1 MDRFSLEIPSSPE
14 YVGTARIFVGA
25 VARSRGAEEE
35 EVHDLKLAVSEL
47 CAAGAREGDGPVRI
61 ALAPDGS
68 SLSVEVEAARS
79 GTEPVPDEATPDS
92 FARSVGLDVVRLLFP
107 DAEEEE
113 AAEGRVRVRF
123 RFPRQE

>member
-1 MDRFSLEIPSSPE
+1 MDRFALEIPSSPE

-25 VARSRGAEEE
+25 VARSQGAEEE

-47 CAAGAREGDGPVRI
+47 CAAGAREGGGPVRV
-61 ALAPDGS
+61 ALSEDGG

-79 GTEPVPDEATPDS
+79 GMEPLPEEATPDS

-113 AAEGRVRVRF
+113 AAEGRTRVRF
-123 RFPRQE
+123 RFPRRE

>member
-1 MDRFSLEIPSSPE
+1 VDRFSLEIPSSPE

-35 EVHDLKLAVSEL
+35 EVHDIKLAVSEL

-113 AAEGRVRVRF
+113 VAEGRIRVRF
-123 RFPRQE
+123 RLPRQG